1 MFADYFFY
9 KMVLALAF
17 AGLMVLVVLVWF
29 CLPRIMISRGY
40 ASDGLMGFGVVFAVT
55 VGVTLASIFLIY
67 DLRSDGVSEEL
78 TMITET
84 VSNRKI
90 VSVNADFVQNEYS
103 NEAVDVNE
111 ITYID
116 ESNEETTMQLFFTQ
130 AWMLPSDDDS
140 YHIAISGDEKLTIY
154 KPTVMISE

>member
-9 KMVLALAF
+9 KMALALTF

-29 CLPRIMISRGY
+29 CLPRIMIRRGY
-40 ASDGLMGFGVVFAVT
+40 ASDGLMGFGVVFSVT
-55 VGVTLASIFLIY
+55 LGVTLAGLFLVY
-67 DLRSDGVSEEL
+67 DLRSNGVSEEL

-84 VSNRKI
+84 VSNREI
-90 VSVNADFVQNEYS
+90 VSVNANFDQNEYS

-111 ITYID
+111 IAYID
-116 ESNEETTMQLFFTQ
+116 KSNEETTIQLYFTK
-130 AWMLPSDDDS
+130 AWILPSDDDS